1 MVDDPIRGDELEPSE
16 SESEA
21 RHRWTELAERILD
34 AQDAYYANDA
44 PTISDAEYDQLMI
57 ELKKLEDDHP
67 ELRSPD
73 SPTQRV
79 GAPQRVTDF
88 APVEHLERLLSLDNV
103 FTRDELSEWMNRV
116 ATSVG
121 NVPDFL
127 CELKIDGLAV
137 DLVYRDGEL
146 VSGATRGDGRI
157 GEDVTSVPSRRSR
170 RNWLVTTSQACWR
183 YEVRSSSRSP
193 TLQTSTPLSSRLARI
208 PSPILVTRPR
218 DRCDRRIRG

>member
-1 MVDDPIRGDELEPSE
+1 MVDDPTRGDELEASE

-21 RHRWTELAERILD
+21 RHRWTELTERILD

-67 ELRSPD
+67 ELKSLD

-157 GEDVTSVPSRRSR
+157 GEDVTANVRTIKAIPQKLAGDDVPS
-170 RNWLVTTSQACWR
+170 LL
-183 YEVRSSSRSP
+183 EV
-193 TLQTSTPLSSRLARI
+193 
-208 PSPILVTRPR
+208 
-218 DRCDRRIRG
+218 